1 MKKIR
6 LLGEKGAG
14 VGGAYIKQR
23 GQEGFLIRGKM
34 GMIQRKWPGE
44 DLGRKPYTEA
54 TNAKE
59 EEGKKDG
66 KMWTGDKVEGN
77 VEASLRLQE

>member
-14 VGGAYIKQR
+14 VGGACYIKQR

-34 GMIQRKWPGE
+34 GMIQRKWPATWIGYPTQRQKMQRRRRA
-44 DLGRKPYTEA
+44 RKIRRCGQETRL
-54 TNAKE
+54 KE
-59 EEGKKDG
+59 EWKHH
-66 KMWTGDKVEGN
+66 
-77 VEASLRLQE
+77 